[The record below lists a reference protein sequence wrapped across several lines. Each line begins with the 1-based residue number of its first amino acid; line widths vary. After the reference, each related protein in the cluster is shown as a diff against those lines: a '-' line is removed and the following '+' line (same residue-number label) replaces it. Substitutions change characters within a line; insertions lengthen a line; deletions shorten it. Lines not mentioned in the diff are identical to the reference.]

1 MFFVDFFISLFPFSL
16 LNEVRL
22 LQSVSHPNI
31 IRLEEVID
39 CPKMLVLVLELAE
52 GGELFEQMLRKT
64 VLDEATAKFYFQQMS
79 SATAYLHGRKIC
91 HRDLKPQN
99 VLLCSAED
107 QNPVLKLADLNISG
121 GEGDVFKEPCG
132 TFRYMAPE
140 IYKLS
145 RQLSPIVYSFKV
157 DCWALVS
164 HKRPAL

>member
-1 MFFVDFFISLFPFSL
+1 M
-16 LNEVRL
+16 RL

-39 CPKMLVLVLELAE
+39 CPAMLVLVLELAE

-79 SATAYLHGRKIC
+79 SAIAYLHDRKIC
-91 HRDLKPQN
+91 HRDLKPEN

-107 QNPVLKLADLNISG
+107 QNPVLKLTDLGLSKLVEETVLKTI
-121 GEGDVFKEPCG
+121 CG
-132 TFRYMAPE
+132 TKIYMAPE
-140 IYKLS
+140 ILRKEVE
-145 RQLSPIVYSFKV
+145 VYSFKV

-164 HKRPAL
+164 HRGQHSEVRIKTWLLGFVLCTVKASPT

>member
-1 MFFVDFFISLFPFSL
+1 M
-16 LNEVRL
+16 RL

-39 CPKMLVLVLELAE
+39 CPAMLVLVLELAE

-79 SATAYLHGRKIC
+79 SAIAYLHGRKIC
-91 HRDLKPQN
+91 HRDLKPEN

-107 QNPVLKLADLNISG
+107 QNPVLKLTDLGLSKLAEETVLKTI
-121 GEGDVFKEPCG
+121 CG
-132 TFRYMAPE
+132 TKIYMAPE
-140 IYKLS
+140 ILRKEVE
-145 RQLSPIVYSFKV
+145 VYSFKV

-164 HKRPAL
+164 HRGQHSKVRIKTWLLGSVFCTVKASPT